1 MSIDKRNKDN
11 VDLRSIEKIVRQ
23 SIVEI
28 MNDTSVF
35 DYSRKL
41 PLADMGFDSVSFVD
55 FKMHLAEQ
63 FDCELPSGFLF
74 EHPNILSI
82 TEYFCSLTQSSLV
95 SHSTSAH
102 STNDAFLSSD
112 EDGILVAA
120 AHMSSQILYHNTSL
134 YVQDLSIVHQR
145 RS

>member
-41 PLADMGFDSVSFVD
+41 PLADLGFDSVSFVD
-55 FKMHLAEQ
+55 FKMHLAEP
-63 FDCELPSGFLF
+63 L
-74 EHPNILSI
+74 
-82 TEYFCSLTQSSLV
+82 
-95 SHSTSAH
+95 
-102 STNDAFLSSD
+102 
-112 EDGILVAA
+112 
-120 AHMSSQILYHNTSL
+120 
-134 YVQDLSIVHQR
+134 QDSRGTLCTKVNNKCYLKH
-145 RS
+145 